1 MGRYKKNDFNKNKGI
16 LLVWS
21 LFAIIGIILIIIGFY
36 NDIVSWLVQFGIV
49 LLVISAPILLFIIY
63 LLIKKKIEDM

>member
-16 LLVWS
+16 LLVSS

-36 NDIVSWLVQFGIV
+36 NYIVSCLVQFGIV
-49 LLVISAPILLFIIY
+49 LLVISATILLFIIY
-63 LLIKKKIEDM
+63 LLIKKKIEDI